1 MEKFISIQQKLQRNV
16 MLLITITLTAVI
28 LIITILNIVS
38 LNANI
43 NKTKASIEKALITKG
58 RLLAANN
65 SLAMRG
71 MAADNSFTMIQDLVA
86 AALKD
91 DRDIVYAIFM
101 DPARKPWAIANQEQP
116 SGKVENKEPLTDSIA
131 LWASNLTE
139 VGSKQYAKQNKKVK
153 EVIIEFAGPV
163 IADDETL
170 GFIRYG
176 ISTATMVATIE
187 MARRGGIK
195 SGIFMILFLIAIGAV
210 SLYTSSTVLKRLSQ
224 RITKP
229 IGSLVKST
237 EVIGQGNYNVEVKPE
252 SNDEIGNLAQYFE
265 SMRVTIKRYTEHLQ
279 DIIDEKM
286 QQVNDILN
294 NIDQGLFTINFDGKV
309 NPEYSRRANDILKV
323 KDISKHNIQEIF
335 RLDQKQERLFSSWL
349 TLVMEK
355 HESQRWKKI
364 VRLSPVQ
371 QIELMEAGAV
381 EPKFI
386 EFDYQR
392 ILDKNNK
399 LSKLMILSRD
409 VTEERRREME
419 LKEQRLRHENE
430 MKTVLGIVNT
440 PPEEMKEFVEDTDG
454 RLKVLTVAL
463 NRHLA
468 GVEKMRQEYP
478 QGAPYTIKKEHIDE
492 LYRDIHTIKGNA
504 GSYGFDLMSAIAH
517 TLEDDLDKLRE
528 PAETR
533 RDQTIHEMLE
543 KIEKQ
548 KNLLDE
554 IRKKMGQFFG
564 EGEDLSVKVP
574 LTRIQAID
582 EKAKK
587 IAAQKVEPEVR
598 QVLEECSKLTWKHL
612 KDITRKYQK
621 IVQKAGRKLGKEVEF
636 SVEPEK
642 LLLSPDEFAAIDE
655 ALVHLTRNAVD
666 HGIEPP
672 EVRAEAGKEVKG
684 HVKISY
690 ASRQG
695 MKVLTIADDGGGI
708 DGNRIAAKAVE
719 KGFITAQKAST
730 MSEQEKVNLIY
741 LAGFSTTDKVT
752 DVSGRGFGMDIVNK
766 SLAAIGAA
774 LTIGTKLGQGTEF
787 TIAIPDPSQP
797 RK

>member
-1 MEKFISIQQKLQRNV
+1 

-28 LIITILNIVS
+28 LIITLLNIFS

-43 NKTKASIEKALITKG
+43 NKTKANIEKTLMVKG

-71 MAADNSFTMIQDLVA
+71 MAADNAFTAIQDLVA

-91 DRDIVYAIFM
+91 DKDIVYAIFM
-101 DPARKPWAIANQEQP
+101 DANKKPWAIATHANP
-116 SGKVENKEPLTDSIA
+116 AGKVENKDALSDSISH
-131 LWASNLTE
+131 WASELPE
-139 VGSKQYAKQNKKVK
+139 VGSKQYKKGK
-153 EVIIEFAGPV
+153 ELIIEFAGPV
-163 IADDETL
+163 IVDDEVA

-176 ISTATMVATIE
+176 LSTAAMQMAISEATRAGIL
-187 MARRGGIK
+187 GGIQT
-195 SGIFMILFLIAIGAV
+195 IFLLLVIGAV
-210 SLYTSSTVLKRLSQ
+210 SLYASSSILKRLSQ

-237 EVIGQGNYNVEVKPE
+237 EVIAQGNYNVEVTPE
-252 SNDEIGNLAQYFE
+252 SNDEIGNLAHYFDG
-265 SMRVTIKRYTEHLQ
+265 MRATIKRYTEHLQ

-323 KDISKHNIQEIF
+323 KDISKHTIQEIL
-335 RLDQKQERLFSSWL
+335 RLDQKQERAFSSWL
-349 TLVMEK
+349 SLVTEK

-371 QIELMEAGAV
+371 QLELMEVGGV
-381 EPKFI
+381 EPKFV

-399 LSKLMILSRD
+399 LNKLMILARD
-409 VTEERRREME
+409 VTEERRRDMEM
-419 LKEQRLRHENE
+419 KEQRMRHENE

-454 RLKVLTVAL
+454 RLKHLTAAL

-468 GVEKMRQEYP
+468 GAEKMREQYP
-478 QGAPYTIKKEHIDE
+478 DGATYEIKKEQVDE

-504 GSYGFDLMSAIAH
+504 GSYGFELLSTISH
-517 TLEDDLDKLRE
+517 NLEDDLDKLRE
-528 PAETR
+528 PIEVR
-533 RDQTIHEMLE
+533 RDQTIREMLE

-548 KNLLDE
+548 VGLLDDV
-554 IRKKMGQFFG
+554 RKKMGQFFG
-564 EGEDLSVKVP
+564 EGEDLAVKVP
-574 LTRIQAID
+574 LLRIQSID
-582 EKAKK
+582 EKARK
-587 IAAQKVEPEVR
+587 IAARKVEPEVQ
-598 QVLEECSKLTWKHL
+598 QVLDECSKLTWKQL
-612 KDITRKYQK
+612 KDISRKYQK

-636 SVEPEK
+636 SVEPEN
-642 LLLSPDEFAAIDE
+642 LLLPPDEFSAIDE

-666 HGIEPP
+666 HGIEPA
-672 EVRAEAGKEVKG
+672 EVRAEVGKG
-684 HVKISY
+684 IGQVKISY
-690 ASRQG
+690 SASRG
-695 MKVLTIADDGGGI
+695 IKVVTIADDGAGI
-708 DGNRIAAKAVE
+708 DCNRLAAKAVE
-719 KGFITAQKAST
+719 KGIITDKECAA
-730 MSEQEKVNLIY
+730 MSEDEKLNLIFRP
-741 LAGFSTTDKVT
+741 GFSTAEVVT
-752 DVSGRGFGMDIVNK
+752 DISGRGFGMDIVKRN
-766 SLAAIGAA
+766 LDAIGAA

-787 TIAIPDPSQP
+787 TIAIPDPRQP
-797 RK
+797 GK